1 MGVLQ
6 EARLEAI
13 SAIGRLAL
21 EHAAPVVLVAGDI
34 YDIGT
39 AEDRTLAQPLV
50 RMRAFASVEWH
61 LIPGNHDP
69 HHPGGPWDRLLC
81 RGLPANV
88 RVHLEPTPVALE
100 GGGVQLLPAPLY
112 RRRALGDPTAW
123 MDQAPAPRGNDPDRP
138 RPRLDQRLRLGRA
151 HAAEPD
157 RSDPPRARGPR
168 LSRAR
173 GLARYQAH
181 RPPLLVFGHA

>member
-1 MGVLQ
+1 MRLIHTADWQIGKVFRFVDQATMGVLQ

-69 HHPGGPWDRLLC
+69 HHPGGPWDRLLVGGC
-81 RGLPANV
+81 RRTSGC
-88 RVHLEPTPVALE
+88 TSS
-100 GGGVQLLPAPLY
+100 
-112 RRRALGDPTAW
+112 RRPWRSRAA
-123 MDQAPAPRGNDPDRP
+123 QCSCCPRRFIAGARSAIRP
-138 RPRLDQRLRLGRA
+138 PGWTRRP
-151 HAAEPD
+151 
-157 RSDPPRARGPR
+157 PPRERPGSASRTARSAPSAR
-168 LSRAR
+168 TRAR
-173 GLARYQAH
+173 SRT
-181 RPPLLVFGHA
+181 